1 MAATKRPRHK
11 LAANESAPTRGRV
24 YNDEHQKMN
33 QLVRFLFGHE
43 QAVFTNGRF
52 GFDVRPGPVLLVLI
66 VLLVAAFVY
75 FVYLRSRIRLS
86 KRTTATLI
94 ALRVALLALLV
105 TLLLRPVVVVSS
117 VIPRSSYVAI
127 VVDDSVSMKLG
138 DTPQGATRIDAVKQT
153 LLGTDQNSFLN
164 RLDAKFKTNLYG
176 FAGGL
181 SRLKGSEDLFAE
193 GRTSDLAGALDE
205 TVKRSSGMPLSAIVL
220 ATDGASN
227 VPRDL
232 AATLRELRA
241 RDIPVFTVGVGNT
254 ARPMDAELTRI
265 NIPRRVLVG
274 SRVNIETYVG
284 LSGYQ
289 ATKVLIGVREDGR
302 AIKTE
307 EFNLRGNDTQAINLE
322 ITPTTPGI
330 HRYTVEITPLD
341 GELTI
346 ENNKQDSLVE
356 VVSGP
361 LRLLHVEG
369 EPRWE
374 LGKIRESLALNEK
387 NIILVSLQ
395 RTGENKFYR
404 QGIANQNELATG
416 FPLTEEELFSYDGL
430 VLGSV
435 EAGFFTADQLRAI
448 EAFVARRGGG
458 LLAIGGRLSFDGGKY
473 KGTTIDEL
481 LPVSLTGGPIDD
493 AASFSPVYKAILT
506 GAGQTHPIT
515 RLNDDRGA
523 NQKAWNELPPI
534 SVSQVLSNIKPGASV
549 LLEARRADGGQ
560 VVPLLVQQRYGR
572 GQTLALTT
580 SDTWRWRMRTDS
592 KNNAHETFWRQMLRY
607 VVSSTPHQIEIG
619 AEKDVYSM
627 DDTINIVADIRD
639 KHFNPVNDANATA
652 RVTKPSGTVVDV
664 PLKFT
669 TLNAVNTYA
678 GEFKADELGE
688 HKIELT
694 GTSAGLGTLN
704 AKASILVSDLN
715 REYYSAAQNSDLLKR
730 IAAETGGKYYTP
742 AEAQLLLDDLVYRQ
756 TPYSER
762 VTKDLWDMPIN
773 FMLIIGLLSGEWFL
787 RKREGLA

>member
-1 MAATKRPRHK
+1 
-11 LAANESAPTRGRV
+11 
-24 YNDEHQKMN
+24 MN

-52 GFDVRPGPVLLVLI
+52 GFDVRPGPLLLVLLVL
-66 VLLVAAFVY
+66 LVAGFIY
-75 FVYLRSRIRLS
+75 FIYIRPRVRLS

-94 ALRVALLALLV
+94 ALRVALLTVLV

-127 VVDDSVSMKLG
+127 LVDDSVSMKLRDMPDG
-138 DTPQGATRIDAVKQT
+138 NARIDTVKQA
-153 LLGTDQNSFLN
+153 LLSTDQNSFLN
-164 RLDAKFKTNLYG
+164 RLDAKFKTSLYG
-176 FAGGL
+176 FAGIL
-181 SRLKGSEDLFAE
+181 SRLKGADDLFAE

-205 TVKRSSGMPLSAIVL
+205 TIKRSSGMPLSAVVL
-220 ATDGASN
+220 ATDGAAN
-227 VPRDL
+227 VPRDF

-265 NIPRRVLVG
+265 NMPRSVLVG

-289 ATKVLIGVREDGR
+289 ATKVLLGVREDGR

-307 EFNLRGNDTQAINLE
+307 EINLRGNDTQAVNVE

-330 HRYTVEITPLD
+330 HRYTVEVTPLD
-341 GELTI
+341 GELTVD
-346 ENNKQDSLVE
+346 NNKQDALVE
-356 VVSGP
+356 VISGP

-387 NIILVSLQ
+387 NIVLVSLQ

-404 QGIANQNELATG
+404 QGISGQTELATG

-430 VLGSV
+430 IIGSV

-458 LLAIGGRLSFDGGKY
+458 LLAIGGRLAFDGGKY
-473 KGTTIDEL
+473 KGTTIDDL
-481 LPVSLTGGPIDD
+481 LPVSLTGGATDD
-493 AASFSPVYKAILT
+493 AMSFAPVYKPVLT

-515 RLNDDRGA
+515 RLQDDRGA
-523 NQKAWNELPPI
+523 NQKAWNELAPI
-534 SVSQVLSNIKPGASV
+534 SVSQVLANVKPGASV
-549 LLEARRADGGQ
+549 LLEARRVEGSGTQSA
-560 VVPLLVQQRYGR
+560 PLLVQQRYGR
-572 GQTLALTT
+572 GQTLALTAA
-580 SDTWRWRMRTDS
+580 DTWRWRMRMDS

-607 VVSSTPHQIEIG
+607 VVSGTPQQIEIG
-619 AEKDVYSM
+619 AERDVYAM

-639 KHFNPVNDANATA
+639 KRFNPVNDANATA
-652 RVTKPSGTVVDV
+652 RVTKPSGTIVDV
-664 PLKFT
+664 PLTFT
-669 TLNAVNTYA
+669 TLNSVNTYA
-678 GEFKADELGE
+678 GQFKADELGE
-688 HKIELT
+688 HRIELT
-694 GTSAGLGTLN
+694 GTSPGLGTLN
-704 AKASILVSDLN
+704 AKSSILVSDLN

-730 IAAETGGKYYTP
+730 ISAETGGKYYTP
-742 AEAQLLLDDLVYRQ
+742 SQVQSLLDDLVYRQ

-773 FMLIIGLLSGEWFL
+773 FLLIVGLLSAEWFL

>member
-1 MAATKRPRHK
+1 
-11 LAANESAPTRGRV
+11 
-24 YNDEHQKMN
+24 MN

-52 GFDVRPGPVLLVLI
+52 GFDVRPGPLLLVLI
-66 VLLVAAFVY
+66 VLLVAAFIY

-94 ALRVALLALLV
+94 ALRVALLTLLV

-265 NIPRRVLVG
+265 NMPRRVLVG

-322 ITPTTPGI
+322 ITPTTPGL

-404 QGIANQNELATG
+404 QGIASQNELATG

-458 LLAIGGRLSFDGGKY
+458 LLAMGGRLSFDGGKY

-639 KHFNPVNDANATA
+639 KHFNPINDAHATA

-688 HKIELT
+688 HKFELS

-704 AKASILVSDLN
+704 AKSSILVSDLN